1 MILKRKEKLNQE
13 PKYWFNSRNIL
24 LLQKTGDTFF
34 FSKTGMEDS
43 LEIIINRSKF
53 PKKEREGGWDKTNE
67 GICLS
72 LLQFL
77 YLHDTKKYFCFCSMV
92 I

>member
-34 FSKTGMEDS
+34 SQNRNGGE
-43 LEIIINRSKF
+43 LRNNNRSKQI
-53 PKKEREGGWDKTNE
+53 PKKEKRMGEQIRE
-67 GICLS
+67 
-72 LLQFL
+72 F
-77 YLHDTKKYFCFCSMV
+77 V
-92 I
+92 

>member
-34 FSKTGMEDS
+34 FFSKTGMEDS
-43 LEIIINRSKF
+43 LEIIIDRSKF
-53 PKKEREGGWDKTNE
+53 QKKEGRMGGKQIRE
-67 GICLS
+67 
-72 LLQFL
+72 F
-77 YLHDTKKYFCFCSMV
+77 V
-92 I
+92 

>member
-1 MILKRKEKLNQE
+1 MILRRKEKLNQE

-34 FSKTGMEDS
+34 SQNRNGGE
-43 LEIIINRSKF
+43 LRNNNRSKQI
-53 PKKEREGGWDKTNE
+53 PKKRREDGKTNK

-77 YLHDTKKYFCFCSMV
+77 FLHDTKKYFCFV
-92 I
+92 VW